1 MEEIQKNTENL
12 QENRGIYRERRIA
25 MAYGVSVLIFCLGV
39 CISAGLVGYVIH
51 GNKKYK
57 ISSPG
62 REEEEK

>member
-1 MEEIQKNTENL
+1 
-12 QENRGIYRERRIA
+12 

-39 CISAGLVGYVIH
+39 CISAGLVSYVIH